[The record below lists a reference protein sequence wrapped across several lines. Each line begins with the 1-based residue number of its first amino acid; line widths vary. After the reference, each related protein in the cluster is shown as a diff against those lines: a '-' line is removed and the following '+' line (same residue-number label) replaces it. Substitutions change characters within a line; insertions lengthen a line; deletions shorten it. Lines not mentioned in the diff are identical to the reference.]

1 MSPLAGLGNIRT
13 LVTRG
18 LRPWLHH
25 VAPSGGWSPRQ
36 FLMYLW
42 VCHARSRM
50 VVERRYVGKFSGVL
64 AIRGRR
70 GVLGEADDQRFDHPA
85 STVLGRVVTLQF
97 QVGR

>member
-1 MSPLAGLGNIRT
+1 MSPLTGLGNIKR

-18 LRPWLHH
+18 SRSWLHH
-25 VAPSGGWSPRQ
+25 VAPYGGWSLMQ

-42 VCHARSRM
+42 ACPARSRM

-64 AIRGRR
+64 AMGGRR

-85 STVLGRVVTLQF
+85 GTIFRRVVTL
-97 QVGR
+97 